1 VYIAEIWRYPVK
13 SMAGERLTEVRLG
26 PGGLDGDRR
35 LHVEDR
41 RGRVITARTHP
52 RLLGHHARTGADGT
66 VLVDDR
72 PWYDPAVANAVAA
85 ITGAGA
91 QVVPSTDGVFDI
103 LPLLVATD
111 GAIAAFGHDG
121 RRLRPN
127 LVIGGVTGVDERGWE
142 GRGLRI
148 GDVIVRVADLRGR
161 CVMTSYDPDTL
172 AQDPDVLRSIVRRF
186 DGRLAL
192 NAAVAVGG
200 RVSVGDAVELVSAD
214 EIRARPARSRSTGW
228 VKSPRRSGSPRL
240 PALRGRAAC
249 AA

>member
-1 VYIAEIWRYPVK
+1 LYIAEIWRYPVK
-13 SMAGERLTEVRLG
+13 SMAGERLTEANLG
-26 PGGLDGDRR
+26 PGGVDGDRR

-52 RLLGHHARTGADGT
+52 RLLGHHARTGDDGT

-72 PWYDPAVANAVAA
+72 PWFDPAIADAVGA
-85 ITGAGA
+85 IAGEGA
-91 QVVPSTDGVFDI
+91 QVVPSPDGVFDI

-127 LVIGGVTGVDERGWE
+127 LVIGGVTGLDERGWE

-148 GDVIVRVADLRGR
+148 GDVVIALADLRGR
-161 CVMTSYDPDTL
+161 CVMTTYDPDTL
-172 AQDPDVLRSIVRRF
+172 VQDPDVLKSIVRRF

-214 EIRARPARSRSTGW
+214 EIRARLST
-228 VKSPRRSGSPRL
+228 V
-240 PALRGRAAC
+240 A
-249 AA
+249 